1 LGLFL
6 IMDRASLTSTVA
18 TGTVISAD
26 PDARTA
32 PMIERTAGASAEEA
46 AATAGW
52 RLAAIVVLVF
62 AAILFFARLGAR
74 ALWSSEFRWAEI
86 AREMLLTHNYFWPTI
101 NGMVYY
107 DKPLGSYWL
116 VVAATQLTGAM
127 TEEAARIPCA
137 VAGLLGV
144 ALLILLAR
152 RLYDLR
158 TGVIAGLVLA
168 TSFSFVF
175 FSRHASAD
183 VETVTGE
190 LAVLALYLYREDR
203 PPGTWVI
210 GLWLIMAVTSLTKG
224 LLGFALPLLI
234 IGAYTCL
241 ATGWTELGGRILHGP
256 IAARWRW
263 LVERNRWFFNRWTI
277 VAIAIGGAI
286 YYAPFAVSDLRTGSA
301 KGLHMV
307 YRENLQRYF
316 EPFDHRGPVYL
327 YTYVI
332 FALMAPWSMFIPAA
346 LVQAHHRRH
355 AHAHHARSD
364 RFALVFFWATFIFFT
379 LSGSRRSY
387 YLLPILPAAAI
398 LVSRLLVQ
406 PPDEIADAG
415 RRLLKLGY
423 GLIVA
428 AVAASTLA
436 FVPPHSILP
445 QPWSQLP
452 MAPCQ
457 PSLALYWIVSIAAV
471 VWTTRHFSSARITLS
486 TGVIAYLFMMYFF
499 VFAMPAS
506 DAWRGEKP
514 FAYEVRR
521 IIGNDTGSLACFKNE
536 GPIYYLGLPKP
547 IPYYARLSDLNAAIR
562 SGHVRWVIVR
572 RRDTGQLAVPARIAV
587 SEAIYPW
594 DRGDHRLNAMVLM
607 RVEQP
612 PS

>member
-1 LGLFL
+1 
-6 IMDRASLTSTVA
+6 MDRANLSSTA
-18 TGTVISAD
+18 TTRTETPPDRDGTAAAMMNRITGASTREA
-26 PDARTA
+26 A
-32 PMIERTAGASAEEA
+32 ETAGSRRAVV
-46 AATAGW
+46 
-52 RLAAIVVLVF
+52 VVLIF

-86 AREMLLTHNYFWPTI
+86 AREMLLTHNYFSPTI

-116 VVAATQLTGAM
+116 VVAATHLTGAM
-127 TEEAARIPCA
+127 NEAAARIPCA
-137 VAGLLGV
+137 VAGLIGV
-144 ALLILLAR
+144 GLLIFLAR
-152 RLYDLR
+152 RLYDRR
-158 TGVIAGLVLA
+158 TGVIAGLILA

-190 LAVLALYLYREDR
+190 LAVLALFLHFEES
-203 PPGTWVI
+203 PPGAWVI
-210 GLWLIMAVTSLTKG
+210 GLWLIMAATSLTKG

-234 IGAYTCL
+234 IGTYTCL
-241 ATGWTELGGRILHGP
+241 AGGWAELGRRILHGP

-263 LVERNRWFFNRWTI
+263 LTERNRWFFNRWTI
-277 VAIAIGGAI
+277 IAMVIGGAI
-286 YYAPFAVSDLRTGSA
+286 YCAPFAVSDVRTGSA
-301 KGLHMV
+301 KGLYMV
-307 YRENLQRYF
+307 YRENVQRYF
-316 EPFDHRGPVYL
+316 QPFDHRGPVYL

-332 FALMAPWSMFIPAA
+332 FALMAPWSVFIPAA

-355 AHAHHARSD
+355 THADHERSD

-398 LVSRLLVQ
+398 LVSRILVQ
-406 PPDEIADAG
+406 PLDELTEAA
-415 RRLLKLGY
+415 RRLLKIGY

-428 AVAASTLA
+428 AVFASTLA
-436 FVPPHSILP
+436 FVPPHWILP

-452 MAPCQ
+452 MAPSQ
-457 PSLALYWIVSIAAV
+457 PVFALYWIGAVAAV
-471 VWTTRHFSSARITLS
+471 LWTMRHFSSERITLS

-514 FAYEVRR
+514 FANEVRQ
-521 IIGNDTGSLACFKNE
+521 IIGSDTASLVCFKSE
-536 GPIYYLGLPKP
+536 GPVYYLGLPNP
-547 IPYYARLSDLNAAIR
+547 IPYYAKLSDLNVAIR
-562 SGHVRWVIVR
+562 NGHVRWVIVR
-572 RRDTGQLAVPARIAV
+572 RRDTSQLAVPAKIAA
-587 SEAIYPW
+587 SEAVYPW
-594 DRGDHRLNAMVLM
+594 DRSRHRLNTMVLM

-612 PS
+612 PN